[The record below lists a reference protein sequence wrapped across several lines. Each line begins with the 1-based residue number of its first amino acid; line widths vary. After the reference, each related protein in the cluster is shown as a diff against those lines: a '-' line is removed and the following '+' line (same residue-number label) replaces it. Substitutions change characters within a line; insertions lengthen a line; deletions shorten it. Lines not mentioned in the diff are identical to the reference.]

1 MLKNHE
7 KELMISINL
16 FLDNILKINN
26 LFKTLLQKYFDQK
39 FDDVQKVTDQISNLE
54 SECDAL
60 RRDVERRIYSETLIP
75 EIRGDVLGM
84 LENLDKIPGQIQ
96 GNAHSFN
103 TEKPK
108 VNAELDKNFL
118 KLCDYAS
125 ECISLLIEGSRSFFT
140 DKKITIAKC
149 LEVSKVE
156 SKADKISTEL
166 KKTIFTNNIIIDA
179 VLTDYGRQ
187 KLAGTGNLGI
197 TQYAFANQP
206 VDWQLGFQKAASESM
221 REIVAFH
228 DYLLLPI
235 IIAISVFVLFLM
247 LYACIRFRASANPN
261 PSKRTHNVAVEVLW
275 TLIPCLILI
284 VIAVPSFKI
293 LYKQDAIPK
302 ADLTIKAIGYQWYW
316 GYEYPDENIIFE
328 SYMVEDK
335 DLRPDQPRLLAV
347 DNEVVVPVNKV
358 VKVLITANDV
368 LHAWAL
374 PSFGV
379 KRDAVPG
386 RINETW
392 FKAEK
397 VGTYYGQCSE
407 LCGIKH
413 AFMPITVKVV
423 TDEEY
428 EDWLSEAKE
437 KFAKE
442 EIENNNLKLVS
453 K

>member
-1 MLKNHE
+1 MG
-7 KELMISINL
+7 
-16 FLDNILKINN
+16 
-26 LFKTLLQKYFDQK
+26 
-39 FDDVQKVTDQISNLE
+39 
-54 SECDAL
+54 SE
-60 RRDVERRIYSETLIP
+60 
-75 EIRGDVLGM
+75 M
-84 LENLDKIPGQIQ
+84 
-96 GNAHSFN
+96 
-103 TEKPK
+103 
-108 VNAELDKNFL
+108 
-118 KLCDYAS
+118 
-125 ECISLLIEGSRSFFT
+125 
-140 DKKITIAKC
+140 
-149 LEVSKVE
+149 
-156 SKADKISTEL
+156 
-166 KKTIFTNNIIIDA
+166 
-179 VLTDYGRQ
+179 
-187 KLAGTGNLGI
+187 
-197 TQYAFANQP
+197 
-206 VDWQLGFQKAASESM
+206 
-221 REIVAFH
+221 
-228 DYLLLPI
+228 
-235 IIAISVFVLFLM
+235 
-247 LYACIRFRASANPN
+247 CIRDR
-261 PSKRTHNVAVEVLW
+261 SKRTHNVAVEVLW